1 MKPRFVPAVLA
12 VLALVPLGI
21 YGQGKTQAKIVVL
34 STNAVK
40 SAVEK
45 MLPQA
50 EKAVGRALAV
60 EYSAT
65 AALKQRIAG
74 GENFDVA
81 ILTRDALDD
90 LVKQKKMTAGASPDV
105 ARGGIGVGIRAGTA
119 KPNIAT
125 GDALKQM
132 LLKAK
137 SIAYTENG
145 ASRTY
150 IDAMLQKMGIADQV
164 KAKTML
170 EPPGRAPELVG
181 EGKAEIVMTLMSEI
195 LPVKGVQLAGPLPAE
210 YQNYVVLAAGASAAT
225 RETAAVQ
232 ALIGFLKSA
241 AAGQVYKEMGL
252 EAR

>member
-1 MKPRFVPAVLA
+1 MKLRFIPAALA
-12 VLALVPLGI
+12 ALCLAALGAF
-21 YGQGKTQAKIVVL
+21 GQGKTQAKIVVL

-40 SAVEK
+40 SAMEK

-50 EKAVGRALAV
+50 EKAVGRPLAV

-74 GENFDVA
+74 GESFDVA

-90 LVKQKKMTAGASPDV
+90 LVKQKKMAAGGVDV
-105 ARGGIGVGIRAGTA
+105 ARGGIGVGIRAGSP

-125 GDALKQM
+125 GDALKQT

-137 SIAYTENG
+137 SITYTENG
-145 ASRTY
+145 ASRVY
-150 IDAMLQKMGIADQV
+150 IDAMLKKMGIADQV

-170 EPPGRAPELVG
+170 EPPGRSPELVG
-181 EGKAEIVMTLMSEI
+181 EGKAEIVITLMSEI

-210 YQNYVVLAAGASAAT
+210 YQNYVVLAAGTSAGT
-225 RETAAVQ
+225 KETAANK
-232 ALIGFLKSA
+232 ALIDFLKGA
-241 AAGQVYKEMGL
+241 AAGQVYRDQGL
-252 EAR
+252 EPR